1 MRDCS
6 HLEWEWSLPYG
17 LGGAGVEPPPAGVEL
32 PALDGRD
39 PLGLL
44 AAVGLPISA
53 ARVQALIGRTTTKKE
68 GDHP

>member
-17 LGGAGVEPPPAGVEL
+17 LGGAGVEL

-68 GDHP
+68 GDH

>member
-6 HLEWEWSLPYG
+6 HLEWERSLPYG
-17 LGGAGVEPPPAGVEL
+17 LGGAGVEL

-53 ARVQALIGRTTTKKE
+53 ARVQALITKKE
-68 GDHP
+68 GDH